1 MTQGG
6 ADMGRVFPKY
16 LKALLVNIYYRIK
29 YQAKYFLPSKTEW
42 TTKKVM

>member
-16 LKALLVNIYYRIK
+16 LKALLGNIYYRII
-29 YQAKYFLPSKTEW
+29 YQTKVMLPSKTER
-42 TTKKVM
+42 TTKKVI